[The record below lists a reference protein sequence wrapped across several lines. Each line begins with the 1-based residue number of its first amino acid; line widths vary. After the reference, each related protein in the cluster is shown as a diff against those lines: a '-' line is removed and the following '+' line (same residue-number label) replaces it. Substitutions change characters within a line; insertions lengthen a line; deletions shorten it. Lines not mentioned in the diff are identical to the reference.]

1 MAAGLQVRG
10 RSHRV
15 RSLRCCREVPAG
27 ISGESWCT
35 KSRSLL
41 LDEKDDHKRLV
52 NATTRKFE
60 GDSDDDVPV
69 LLGYSSRVG
78 PMKSAPAALTPS
90 QTPLHSKPPSRESS
104 RGPRG
109 PQFSHVFLHLE

>member
-1 MAAGLQVRG
+1 M
-10 RSHRV
+10 
-15 RSLRCCREVPAG
+15 PAG

-109 PQFSHVFLHLE
+109 PQFSHMFVDFE